1 MEAALGTLAPRAFE
15 QLQIL
20 VMLLEDPD
28 PEIRMTADE
37 TLNKIPENALKVFL
51 ARADVPLGIREFFA
65 DRGVFPDEMPDLTA
79 LTEMFDAEEP
89 LLDNSEEVDLGE
101 EDEDRES
108 ATQKLAKMGFSA
120 RLKAAVK
127 GSREMRAMLI
137 RDPNKMISAAVL
149 SSPKLTEPE
158 VESFAKMASL
168 SEEVLR
174 IIASNRAWTKNYN
187 VVLGLAKNPKTPV
200 ALSMQFLQRLSS
212 KDLAQ
217 VSVDRNVSEA
227 LRIAARKK
235 VAAARSGSGKT
246 E

>member
-1 MEAALGTLAPRAFE
+1 MARDVRMEAALGTLAPRAGE

-20 VMLLEDPD
+20 VLLLEDSD
-28 PEIRMTADE
+28 AEIRTTADE
-37 TLNKIPENALKVFL
+37 TLNRIPEEALRGFL

-65 DRGVFPDEMPDLTA
+65 DRGIFPDELPDITA
-79 LTEMFDAEEP
+79 ALDVDQP
-89 LLDNSEEVDLGE
+89 LLDNSEPVDLGDE
-101 EDEDRES
+101 NEDRES
-108 ATQKLAKMGFSA
+108 ARQKLTKMGFSA

-137 RDPNKMISAAVL
+137 RDPNKMIAASVL

-174 IIASNRAWTKNYN
+174 IIANNRAWTKNYN
-187 VVLGLAKNPKTPV
+187 VVLGLTKNPKTPV
-200 ALSMQFLQRLSS
+200 ALSLNFLQRLTSR
-212 KDLAQ
+212 DLAH
-217 VSVDRNVSEA
+217 VSVDRNVAEP

-235 VAAARSGSGKT
+235 VAAARSGSG
-246 E
+246 